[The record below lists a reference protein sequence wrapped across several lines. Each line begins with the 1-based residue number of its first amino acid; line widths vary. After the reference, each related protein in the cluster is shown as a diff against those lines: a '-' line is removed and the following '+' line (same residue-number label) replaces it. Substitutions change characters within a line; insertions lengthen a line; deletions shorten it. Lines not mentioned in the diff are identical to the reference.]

1 MKSEKNIPLKLALLP
16 LIFLVVLL
24 TINVYVFGNDALGGS
39 NQFILLIGGV
49 FAAIIGFSLKVSY
62 KEMVSSVGENL
73 KSVTGAILILLFE
86 GA

>member
-16 LIFLVVLL
+16 LIFLVILL

-49 FAAIIGFSLKVSY
+49 FAAIIDQLL
-62 KEMVSSVGENL
+62 EGEQ
-73 KSVTGAILILLFE
+73 
-86 GA
+86 

>member
-16 LIFLVVLL
+16 LIFLVILL

>member
-16 LIFLVVLL
+16 LIFLVILL

-73 KSVTGAILILLFE
+73 KSKINQFSMLIF
-86 GA
+86 